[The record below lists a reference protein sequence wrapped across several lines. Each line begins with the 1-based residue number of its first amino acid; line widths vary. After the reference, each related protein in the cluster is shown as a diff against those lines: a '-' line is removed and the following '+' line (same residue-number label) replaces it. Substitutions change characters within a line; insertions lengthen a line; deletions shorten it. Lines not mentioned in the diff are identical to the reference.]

1 MFFDVK
7 MSFFPNAFIEMLM
20 AAFIRLVPTSPS
32 CDTRPRNPLDWHD
45 PVSYCSEHSAIFCND
60 LVSLSFLASDNIFTH
75 LLVLIFG
82 CKCYWM
88 AATTHR
94 YGHSCR
100 TGLVRNLLFLSHAIS
115 PELLQFF
122 PAVNWFF
129 FKADKKAKQSE
140 EKNLKSSCRW
150 TFFALMKK
158 SRKSDNHG
166 RKLRKE
172 KKITSLEIMVP
183 AEFIVELLMRR
194 GTGLKPCFL

>member
-1 MFFDVK
+1 
-7 MSFFPNAFIEMLM
+7 
-20 AAFIRLVPTSPS
+20 
-32 CDTRPRNPLDWHD
+32 
-45 PVSYCSEHSAIFCND
+45 
-60 LVSLSFLASDNIFTH
+60 
-75 LLVLIFG
+75 
-82 CKCYWM
+82 M

-158 SRKSDNHG
+158 SRKSENHG

-172 KKITSLEIMVP
+172 KKITSLEIMVGFLLTLLLSCLWDVALVWSPVFFNMWCSLSQASQVACSYCSLPSIRACQFAIMP
-183 AEFIVELLMRR
+183 ALGLQGSGCETRHREPKEL
-194 GTGLKPCFL
+194 TH

>member
-1 MFFDVK
+1 
-7 MSFFPNAFIEMLM
+7 M

-45 PVSYCSEHSAIFCND
+45 PVSYCSEHSAIFCKN

-88 AATTHR
+88 AATTHLF
-94 YGHSCR
+94 GHSCR
-100 TGLVRNLLFLSHAIS
+100 TGLVRNLLFLNHAIS

-122 PAVNWFF
+122 PAVNCFF

-166 RKLRKE
+166 TKASKRKE
-172 KKITSLEIMVP
+172 NHLIGNHGWVP
-183 AEFIVELLMRR
+183 ADFIVELFFELWQWFE
-194 GTGLKPCFL
+194 TLFSLTCAAACPKLDK